1 MWLFSSVSCNM
12 WPDWTRWTTSLRQ
25 GDQLFPHFGYLDI
38 GVQSTRF
45 GSIFVRACRTYG
57 QQLTPYTCSTRT
69 PCWTVRWTLP
79 TCGRGRRTRPTPTT
93 STTCTPTS
101 PYSTSSGTQPH
112 THVFQGMGVRVY
124 TIFLFFPIFSNFN
137 TLFIMVSAI
146 FIVET
151 VKSLSILCMS
161 CWYQIMYQYLGML
174 YAALTYKILAETFT
188 CIIRHIETSI

>member
-1 MWLFSSVSCNM
+1 MIKFWWLIGSGFRVRGILKSSRKDASYCFQTKIECLLDLKHLFFSS
-12 WPDWTRWTTSLRQ
+12 
-25 GDQLFPHFGYLDI
+25 G
-38 GVQSTRF
+38 
-45 GSIFVRACRTYG
+45 
-57 QQLTPYTCSTRT
+57 RT
-69 PCWTVRWTLP
+69 P
-79 TCGRGRRTRPTPTT
+79 RTRPTPTT

-161 CWYQIMYQYLGML
+161 C
-174 YAALTYKILAETFT
+174 
-188 CIIRHIETSI
+188 